1 MSDNVIVQFVRF
13 EAKALVREYTFTVRE
28 TATEPREFTLTI
40 ANEAFV
46 SHRARYQDAPDI
58 CSAKLRRELAA
69 DAHHPTKTQFRISD
83 ADLDDYRIA
92 HTHKPVRKIYGR
104 KPESASQHA
113 PEIDPETE
121 S

>member
-13 EAKALVREYTFTVRE
+13 EVKAMVREYLFTVRE
-28 TATEPREFTLTI
+28 SITEPREFTLTI

-69 DAHHPTKTQFRISD
+69 DASYPSKTKFAVSD
-83 ADLDDYRIA
+83 ADLDDYRTA
-92 HTHKPVRKIYGR
+92 HTHKPLRKGYVRKAEPR
-104 KPESASQHA
+104 S
-113 PEIDPETE
+113 IDEHDHE
-121 S
+121 G